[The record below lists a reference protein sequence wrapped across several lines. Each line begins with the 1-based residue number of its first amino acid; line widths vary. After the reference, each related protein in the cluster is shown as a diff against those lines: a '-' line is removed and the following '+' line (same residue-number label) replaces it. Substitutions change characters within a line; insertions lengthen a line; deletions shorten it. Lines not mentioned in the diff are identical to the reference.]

1 MAKLLYDGKNLTLI
15 TKATSEVIGITD
27 ILYVETDR
35 RKVNIVTD
43 KERYSLIIDIGQLR
57 RVLEIK
63 EEFLSCHKTFVINI
77 KKVKKMRDGEI
88 VFMNNDV
95 RYLGKNN
102 FIAARKRFNEFMQKN
117 HIRLMRESIRVLQS
131 RKSPI

>member
-15 TKATSEVIGITD
+15 TKATSEVIGIID

-63 EEFLSCHKTFVINI
+63 EEFLSCHKNLRN
-77 KKVKKMRDGEI
+77 KHQESKENERRRDSFYE
-88 VFMNNDV
+88 
-95 RYLGKNN
+95 
-102 FIAARKRFNEFMQKN
+102 
-117 HIRLMRESIRVLQS
+117 
-131 RKSPI
+131 

>member
-1 MAKLLYDGKNLTLI
+1 MRRIFIMAKLLYDGKNLTLI

-117 HIRLMRESIRVLQS
+117 HIG
-131 RKSPI
+131 

>member
-57 RVLEIK
+57 RILEIK

-117 HIRLMRESIRVLQS
+117 HIG
-131 RKSPI
+131 